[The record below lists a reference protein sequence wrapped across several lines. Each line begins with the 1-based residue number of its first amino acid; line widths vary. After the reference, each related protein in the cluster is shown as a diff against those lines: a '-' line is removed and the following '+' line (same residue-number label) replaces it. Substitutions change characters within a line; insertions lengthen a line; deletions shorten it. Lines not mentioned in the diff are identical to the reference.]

1 MLFRS
6 RIKSEQEKQQAEEAR
21 KAVEAEQS
29 KTRPVNPFAMA
40 NQKADE
46 QVPFIQSRTQQTE
59 LLTRAFKVTTTRELI
74 IALGDFMNE
83 KGIDFD
89 KIEL

>member
-1 MLFRS
+1 M
-6 RIKSEQEKQQAEEAR
+6 IKFLNR
-21 KAVEAEQS
+21 KTSS
-29 KTRPVNPFAMA
+29 KNWIYASLLL
-40 NQKADE
+40 E